1 MRTNEDNIEENSQAI
16 KIAIDMHLRSY
27 SVVRQ
32 IGHQAPQPA
41 QKFTPE
47 GFQQWLGKQL
57 GEAAGAPLAVCYEA
71 GCFGYE
77 PARRMQKMGV
87 QTHVIA
93 PQDWDE
99 QQKRQVNDKF
109 DARVMCRR
117 LNDYLGGERHALSVV
132 RIPSPEEEARR
143 SVARQRDQL
152 RRELRR
158 IQAMGHSLLL
168 TREMS
173 VTGRWWAGKKWMQIQ
188 QQMPAWVL
196 GQLSTWKDIL
206 ELIEAKA
213 TAVEAELETAAPKQL
228 LVGEG
233 KLSHEL
239 FSREMIDPRRFK
251 NPRQVGNY
259 FGLCPSESSSG
270 ESRRLGSIT
279 KHGNPRLRQLM
290 VEMAWRMVA
299 YQPQY
304 RAVKKWG
311 AILRDKTQSGG
322 ARKKAIVALARR
334 LAVDLW
340 RIATGRITAQE
351 LGFNLASA

>member
-1 MRTNEDNIEENSQAI
+1 MRTNNENIGENSAAI

-41 QKFTPE
+41 QRFTPKD
-47 GFQQWLGKQL
+47 FQHWLQKQL
-57 GEAAGAPLAVCYEA
+57 GQGAPVAVCYEA

-77 PARRMQKMGV
+77 PARRMGRMGAQV
-87 QTHVIA
+87 HVIA
-93 PQDWDE
+93 PQNWDE

-117 LNDYLGGERHALSVV
+117 FNDYLCGERHALSMV

-143 SVARQRDQL
+143 AKARQHEQL
-152 RRELRR
+152 RGELRR
-158 IQAMGHSLLL
+158 IQAMGRSLLL
-168 TREMS
+168 SRELP
-173 VTGRWWAGKKWMQIQ
+173 VVGPWWRGKKWDQIQ
-188 QQMPAWVL
+188 QQMPAWVIE
-196 GQLSTWKDIL
+196 QLSHWKEVL
-206 ELIEAKA
+206 ELIEQKAK
-213 TAVEAELETAAPKQL
+213 AVEAELEAAAPEQL

-239 FSREMIDPRRFK
+239 LSREIIDPRRFK

-270 ESRRLGSIT
+270 ESRRLGNIT
-279 KHGNPRLRQLM
+279 KHGNPRLRRLM
-290 VEMAWRMVA
+290 VEMAWRMLL

-311 AILRDKTQSGG
+311 AILRDKALSGG

-351 LGFNLASA
+351 LGFTVSPV

>member
-1 MRTNEDNIEENSQAI
+1 MRTNKENIDENSRAI
-16 KIAIDMHLRSY
+16 KIAIDMHLKSY

-32 IGHQAPQPA
+32 VGHQAPQPA
-41 QKFTPE
+41 QKFTAQ
-47 GFQQWLGKQL
+47 GFQQWLQKQL
-57 GEAAGAPLAVCYEA
+57 GEAAGAPVAVCYEA

-77 PARRMQKMGV
+77 PARRMQKMGAQV
-87 QTHVIA
+87 HVIA
-93 PQDWDE
+93 PQNWDE

-117 LNDYLGGERHALSVV
+117 LNDYLSGERHALSVV
-132 RIPSPEEEARR
+132 RIPSPEEESRR
-143 SVARQRDQL
+143 SVTRQRDQL

-168 TREMS
+168 TQEMS
-173 VTGRWWAGKKWMQIQ
+173 VTGRWWAGKKWVQI

-196 GQLSTWKDIL
+196 RQLSTWKDVL
-206 ELIEAKA
+206 ELIEEKAKA
-213 TAVEAELETAAPKQL
+213 VESELEAAAPEQL

-299 YQPQY
+299 YQPRY

-311 AILRDKTQSGG
+311 AILRDKAQSGG

-340 RIATGRITAQE
+340 RIATERITAQE
-351 LGFNLASA
+351 LGFTVTTA